1 MTYNR
6 SAIMREA
13 NRLTRLGMPRAEAMR
28 AAWASAKA
36 TTMEANLQAS
46 LQGYA
51 HAQQPSG
58 LRASLKRYGI
68 DPDKLALRAQ
78 GAVKAIIAAI
88 AERPALLPPPVDAKT
103 IDLTRGTDGVYR
115 I

>member
-6 SAIMREA
+6 SAIMRES

-36 TTMEANLQAS
+36 GPFILDPQPPF
-46 LQGYA
+46 
-51 HAQQPSG
+51 QQPSG

-68 DPDKLALRAQ
+68 DADRIALRAQ
-78 GAVKAIIAAI
+78 EAVRAIVAAI
-88 AERPALLPPPVDAKT
+88 ADRPALLPPPVDAGA
-103 IDLTRGTDGVYR
+103 IDLKRGTDGVYR